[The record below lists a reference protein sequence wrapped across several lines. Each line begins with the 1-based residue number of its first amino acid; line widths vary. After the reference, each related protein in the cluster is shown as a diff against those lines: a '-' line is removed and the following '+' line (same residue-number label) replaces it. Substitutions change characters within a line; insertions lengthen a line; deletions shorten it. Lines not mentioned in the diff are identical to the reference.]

1 MLPPMPPRLA
11 GKVALISGG
20 ARGIGAAT
28 ARLFTQEGARVV
40 VGDLLE
46 PEGRALEAELTGR
59 GGQAAFVPLD
69 VTREADW
76 ERAVA
81 AAVSRFG
88 TLDVLVNNAGIG
100 GAGRVE
106 DTTLEEWHRVMEVN
120 ATGVFLGT
128 KAAIPALRRAGGG
141 AIVIISSQLG
151 LVGMDDSSPQY
162 QASKGAVRLL
172 TKHTALQYAKEGI
185 RANSVHPGPIVTP
198 MTEKRRADPAV
209 RARMVSRIPLG
220 RYGEA
225 EEIAYGVL
233 YLASDESRFVT
244 GSELVIDGGWTA
256 Q

>member
-1 MLPPMPPRLA
+1 MLPAMPPRLA

-28 ARLFTQEGARVV
+28 ARLFAQEGARVV
-40 VGDLLE
+40 VGDVLE

-59 GGQAAFVPLD
+59 GSQAAFVSLD
-69 VTREADW
+69 VTREPDW

-81 AAVSRFG
+81 ASVSRFG
-88 TLDVLVNNAGIG
+88 KLDVLVNNAGIS

-106 DTTLEEWHRVMEVN
+106 DTTLEEWRRVMEVN

-141 AIVIISSQLG
+141 AIVNISSQLG

-198 MTEKRRADPAV
+198 MTEKRRADPTIS
-209 RARMVSRIPLG
+209 ARMVSRIPLG

-225 EEIAYGVL
+225 DEIAYGVL